1 MRTFALLVVLGCVG
15 GYAWQQ
21 YYVQP
26 PGLEVTREADASR
39 PFVVKVHADSCAK
52 CVNLGPTWTRL
63 DAQVGDGARLVVLDV
78 TNEERFGETKRI
90 ARYLG
95 LTGFLRTN
103 MQYTGTV
110 AVLHGETREPVE
122 HFDGETGLSPYLRA
136 IERAR
141 GV

>member
-1 MRTFALLVVLGCVG
+1 MRTFFLLVVLGCVG

-26 PGLEVTREADASR
+26 PGLGVTREADASR

-52 CVNLGPTWTRL
+52 CMSLGPTWTRL
-63 DAQVGDGARLVVLDV
+63 DAQVGEGARLVVLDV
-78 TNEERFGETKRI
+78 TNEQRFGETKRI

-95 LTGFLRTN
+95 LTGFLRAN

-110 AVLHGETREPVE
+110 AVIHGATREPVE
-122 HFDGETGLSPYLRA
+122 LFDGETRIGPYLLA
-136 IERAR
+136 LERAR
-141 GV
+141 GT